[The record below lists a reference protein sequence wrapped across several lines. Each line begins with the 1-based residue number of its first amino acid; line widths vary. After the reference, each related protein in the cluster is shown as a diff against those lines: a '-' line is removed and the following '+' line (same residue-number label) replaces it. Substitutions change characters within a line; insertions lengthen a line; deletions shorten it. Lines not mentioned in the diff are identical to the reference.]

1 MNKTE
6 MAEWLIKNVLKAD
19 KHESDTMNVWCLNPG
34 LIEVYPPSN
43 LCKFFY
49 SPDGFFAVWDA
60 VMEKLPNH
68 EIAFSV
74 TTDKSL
80 CYAFINHVDADPERE
95 FNQFGKD
102 RYESFYNAVYKAL
115 GGNDAD

>member
-1 MNKTE
+1 MNKQQ
-6 MAEWLIKNVLKAD
+6 MAEWLAETLFD
-19 KHESDTMNVWCLNPG
+19 KHSASHFDPQGRRVTIFFRDIKDKAE
-34 LIEVYPPSN
+34 
-43 LCKFFY
+43 FFY

-60 VMEKLPNH
+60 VIKKFPYL

-102 RYESFYNAVYKAL
+102 RYEAFYNAVYEAMQRCL
-115 GGNDAD
+115 RGEE